1 MKQHFSIKVLSE
13 TYSIL
18 KVKDRPGWPEIVNR
32 TGNGFFS
39 LMRLAGEWTII
50 CDAREMPD
58 DSLVVDRSHGWRV
71 FLIDEPLTFDMIGVI
86 YRTTEI
92 LKDAGISVMAISTFS
107 TDAFLVRED
116 DLRPS
121 LRALQAGGF
130 SVSYGQEECN
140 HEHP

>member
-1 MKQHFSIKVLSE
+1 MEQHLSIKVLSGV
-13 TYSIL
+13 YSIL
-18 KVKDRPGWPEIVNR
+18 KAKDSPGLPEIVNR

-39 LMRLAGEWTII
+39 LTRLEGEWTII
-50 CDAREMPD
+50 CEGEGMPD
-58 DSLVVDRSHGWRV
+58 DSLVIDSSYGWRV

-92 LKDAGISVMAISTFS
+92 LKDAGISVMAISAFT

-116 DLRPS
+116 DLQLS

-130 SVSYGQEECN
+130 SVSYDRGMKL
-140 HEHP
+140 

>member
-1 MKQHFSIKVLSE
+1 
-13 TYSIL
+13 
-18 KVKDRPGWPEIVNR
+18 
-32 TGNGFFS
+32 
-39 LMRLAGEWTII
+39 
-50 CDAREMPD
+50 MPD

-92 LKDAGISVMAISTFS
+92 LKDADISVMAISAFT

-116 DLRPS
+116 DLQPS

-130 SVSYGQEECN
+130 SVSYDKEMK
-140 HEHP
+140 P